1 MYGMYSFLNDL
12 LTPAVRFSPWV
23 TPLLGPIAPMVS
35 SDSGRG
41 LTGIPVTRTT
51 LASVLW
57 PLGDCTQNLILP
69 LSLTSNQSELV
80 FFISHLLL
88 FYVSAWEEKSHHPLE
103 ELVHQLDGER
113 YHINLMIERNI
124 RVIFN
129 IIPSTGVKVSA
140 CDIPHLKVLLH
151 RDSSHWGAHFAEDT
165 QSKLPS

>member
-1 MYGMYSFLNDL
+1 MYGTPTSGGFLNDL

-51 LASVLW
+51 LASV
-57 PLGDCTQNLILP
+57 I
-69 LSLTSNQSELV
+69 SKSSRASSYNQSKLV
-80 FFISHLLL
+80 FFIGHLLL

-113 YHINLMIERNI
+113 NHIHLVIERNI
-124 RVIFN
+124 REIFN
-129 IIPSTGVKVSA
+129 IITSTGVKGA
-140 CDIPHLKVLLH
+140 TCDIPHLKVLLH
-151 RDSSHWGAHFAEDT
+151 GDSSHWGAHFAEDT

>member
-1 MYGMYSFLNDL
+1 IFDISTSGGFLNDL

-51 LASVLW
+51 LASV
-57 PLGDCTQNLILP
+57 
-69 LSLTSNQSELV
+69 SNQSELV

-113 YHINLMIERNI
+113 HHINLMIERNI
-124 RVIFN
+124 REIFN
-129 IIPSTGVKVSA
+129 IIPSAGVKVSA